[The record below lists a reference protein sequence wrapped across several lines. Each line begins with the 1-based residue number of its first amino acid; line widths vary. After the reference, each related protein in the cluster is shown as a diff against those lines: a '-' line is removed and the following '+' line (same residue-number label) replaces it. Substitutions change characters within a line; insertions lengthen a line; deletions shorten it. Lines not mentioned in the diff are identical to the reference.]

1 MKIYVI
7 HLARNILQDE
17 HNKRVYESSILFVGF
32 FTELETAK
40 KVVEENWGD
49 LCECGYYHYAIIEE
63 IHEGLYAFFENPL
76 IYKWE
81 GTIEDGKYQQ
91 LK

>member
-7 HLARNILQDE
+7 HLARNIQ
-17 HNKRVYESSILFVGF
+17 SSLRFVGF
-32 FTELETAK
+32 FAELETAK
-40 KVVEENWGD
+40 KVVEENLAD
-49 LCECGYYHYAIIEE
+49 LCECGYYQYAIIEE
-63 IHEGLYAFFENPL
+63 IEEGLYAFFENPL